1 SIDSGYP
8 RNDVYFR
15 ATAEDVARIRAELG
29 IEEGRTALL
38 YCPTVR
44 DYQKGFV
51 PRIDLERMSRELGPD
66 FVLLVRAH
74 HLYNADP
81 QLQALQDR
89 GLIKDVSKYPVVE
102 DLCLAADAL
111 ITDYSSI
118 MFDYA
123 CLDRPIVSY
132 VDDWE
137 VYSQARGVYF
147 DLLSQEP
154 GQTPGATATDEDQL
168 IEVFRSGAWK
178 DERSTALRTAF
189 RERFVQFDDGHA
201 AERVVRKVFLGQ
213 DATPAVVPLDR
224 RTPRTRAGGGRG
236 GRAHPGTGERRPRH
250 HLTDTPTRTML

>member
-1 SIDSGYP
+1 
-8 RNDVYFR
+8 
-15 ATAEDVARIRAELG
+15 
-29 IEEGRTALL
+29 
-38 YCPTVR
+38 
-44 DYQKGFV
+44 
-51 PRIDLERMSRELGPD
+51 M
-66 FVLLVRAH
+66 
-74 HLYNADP
+74 
-81 QLQALQDR
+81 
-89 GLIKDVSKYPVVE
+89 SKYPVVE

-224 RTPRTRAGGGRG
+224 RTPAPAPEAVGAAVLIPAQASGDRVT
-236 GRAHPGTGERRPRH
+236 T
-250 HLTDTPTRTML
+250 